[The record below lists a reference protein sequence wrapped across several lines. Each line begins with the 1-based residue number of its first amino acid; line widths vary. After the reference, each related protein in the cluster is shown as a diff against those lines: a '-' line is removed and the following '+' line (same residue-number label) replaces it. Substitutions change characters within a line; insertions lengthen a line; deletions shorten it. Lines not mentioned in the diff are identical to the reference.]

1 MVPRQAG
8 REACFLVHYLHACA
22 RRQQQRC
29 RPRLQIPSLRFCL
42 DQHRR
47 RRDDRLVVIVVIIMP
62 EEAVG
67 LSQEDEN
74 RKYVASVSLYL
85 SGNAIHA

>member
-1 MVPRQAG
+1 MYIIYMHVRGGSSSSSAVG
-8 REACFLVHYLHACA
+8 LGSR
-22 RRQQQRC
+22 
-29 RPRLQIPSLRFCL
+29 SLPFVSASTNIVV
-42 DQHRR
+42 